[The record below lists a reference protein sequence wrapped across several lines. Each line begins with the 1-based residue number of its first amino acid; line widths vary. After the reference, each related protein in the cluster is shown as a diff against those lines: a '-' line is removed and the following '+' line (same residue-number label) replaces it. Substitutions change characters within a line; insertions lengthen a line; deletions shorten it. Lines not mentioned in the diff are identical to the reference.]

1 MKNFLFLLIIPIIL
15 VQHLTGDCVTVNP
28 TDIENHFI
36 LVVDKSGSMDGKP
49 IENIKS
55 ALYNFV
61 ADMKTDDK
69 ASLVFFDNQVR
80 VRANHTSNKE
90 QLYNRIENL
99 DAGGG
104 TALYDALGK
113 ASLLAHENRSQSIIV
128 FFTDGIDNSS
138 RLSVKNIESIAR
150 SQGIYIYGIGLGE
163 IDRSALKE
171 VARKTNG
178 DFLYADN
185 SYQLMS
191 LYNDVLF
198 NYYNFFDNSKQNKA
212 RLIVQSQPAKKA
224 VFINGELEDQ
234 KTPVVIENLDPGTY
248 SVVVKFD
255 RGNWECGADLEGGF
269 TGEIN
274 ARENDL
280 GRDIAVISDVKSAM
294 VFLDDTFVG
303 YTAKYPLVSETVK
316 TGWFSSKKEFNFNKQ
331 LILENIPAG
340 QHKIKIVGLSE
351 MENFFAP
358 LQTLLSVDGKDLI
371 VTAEFL
377 SNQVQIKETS
387 KNLRE
392 MKSNSPYDN
401 VEEVFDELD

>member
-1 MKNFLFLLIIPIIL
+1 MKNLLFLLIIPIML
-15 VQHLTGDCVTVNP
+15 VQLTAGDCITIKP

-49 IENIKS
+49 IKNIKS

-61 ADMKTDDK
+61 ADMKSEDK
-69 ASLVFFDNQVR
+69 ASLVFFDNQVK
-80 VRANHTSNKE
+80 VHASHTSNKKE
-90 QLYNRIENL
+90 LFNKIENL

-150 SQGIYIYGIGLGE
+150 SQGIYIYGIGLGD
-163 IDRSALKE
+163 INRNTLKM
-171 VARKTNG
+171 VAQKTNG

-185 SYQLMS
+185 SYQLMN

-198 NYYNFFDNSKQNKA
+198 NYYNYFDHNKQNKA
-212 RLIVQSQPAKKA
+212 RLIVKSQPAKKS
-224 VFINGELEDQ
+224 VFLNGELIDR
-234 KTPVVIENLDPGTY
+234 KIPAVIDNLEPGTY
-248 SVVVKFD
+248 NIVVEFD
-255 RGNWECGADLEGGF
+255 RGNWECRADLKGGY

-294 VFLDDTFVG
+294 VFLDGTFAGYTSKYPFVG
-303 YTAKYPLVSETVK
+303 KKVK
-316 TGWFSSKKEFNFNKQ
+316 TGWFSSKTEFNFNKQ

-340 QHKIKIVGLSE
+340 RHSIKIIGLSE
-351 MENFFAP
+351 MENFFFP
-358 LQTLLSVDGKDLI
+358 LESSINVNGKDLI
-371 VTAEFL
+371 INAEFL
-377 SNQVQIKETS
+377 SNDIQIKETT
-387 KNLRE
+387 KNLRA
-392 MKSNSPYDN
+392 MKSNSPYDK
-401 VEEVFDELD
+401 VEDIFDELD

>member
-1 MKNFLFLLIIPIIL
+1 MKNLLFLLIIPILL
-15 VQHLTGDCVTVNP
+15 VHHISGDCITVEP
-28 TDIENHFI
+28 TNIDNHFI
-36 LVVDKSGSMDGKP
+36 LVVDKSGSMEGEP
-49 IENIKS
+49 IRNIKS
-55 ALYNFV
+55 ALLNFV
-61 ADMKTDDK
+61 SDMKPEDR
-69 ASLVFFDNQVR
+69 ASLVFFDNQVS
-80 VRANHTSNKE
+80 VSANNTSNKN
-90 QLYNRIENL
+90 QLYKTIEKL

-128 FFTDGIDNSS
+128 FFTDGFDNSS

-163 IDRSALKE
+163 IDRRTLKE
-171 VARKTNG
+171 VAKKTNG

-198 NYYNFFDNSKQNKA
+198 NYYNFFDHSKQNKV
-212 RLIVQSQPAKKA
+212 RLIVKSQPANKA
-224 VFINGELEDQ
+224 VYLNGDLKNQ
-234 KTPVVIENLDPGTY
+234 KTPVVIEKLEPGTY
-248 SVVVKFD
+248 NVVVEFD
-255 RGNWECGADLEGGF
+255 RGNWECSAELEAGY

-303 YTAKYPLVSETVK
+303 YTSKYPFVSKTVK
-316 TGWFSSKKEFNFNKQ
+316 TGWFSSKTEFNFNKQ
-331 LILENIPAG
+331 LMLENIPAG
-340 QHKIKIVGLSE
+340 QHSIKIVGLSE
-351 MENFFAP
+351 MENFFTP
-358 LQTLLSVDGKDLI
+358 LESTITIDGKDLI
-371 VTAEFL
+371 VNAEFL
-377 SNQVQIKETS
+377 SNQLQVKETN

-392 MKSNSPYDN
+392 KKSNSPYDN
-401 VEEVFDELD
+401 VEDVFDELD